1 MAEITR
7 EEITKDK
14 FKIVG
19 KNLTKMESISRPNIG
34 YWQDAWRRI
43 RKNKVAFF
51 SLCLIVFYVIMAIFA
66 PMLSKYDFSTQ
77 SVAEMNQSFSKAHW
91 FGTDSLGR
99 DLWVRAWMGARVS
112 LTIGF
117 AASIINA
124 ITGSLL
130 GGISGYYGGKV
141 DMLIQRIV
149 DVLYGIPSMI
159 VTILMMVVIGNGVHC
174 LIIAMCCVGWIGSCR
189 FVRGEVLKLREAD
202 FVSAAK
208 ILGVPD
214 IVIIVKHILPNIM
227 GLIITNLTMA
237 IPGAIFQEAFLSYI
251 GLGIKPPNCSWGVL
265 AKDGIAQLRINPYQV
280 VVPAMLICTTMLALN
295 LLGDGLRDAFDPKL
309 RGTE

>member
-1 MAEITR
+1 MAEITK
-7 EEITKDK
+7 EQ
-14 FKIVG
+14 FKVVG
-19 KNLTKMESISRPNIG
+19 KNTKTMESISRPNIG

-43 RKNKVAFF
+43 RKNKIAFF
-51 SLCLIVFYVIMAIFA
+51 SLCLIGLYVLMAIFV
-66 PMLSKYDFSTQ
+66 PMFSKYDIATQ

-99 DLWVRAWMGARVS
+99 DLWVRAWSGARVS

-124 ITGSLL
+124 IVGSIM
-130 GGISGYYGGKV
+130 GGISGFYGGKI
-141 DMLIQRIV
+141 DMVIQRVV
-149 DVLYGIPSMI
+149 DVLYGIPSLI
-159 VTILMMVVIGNGVHC
+159 VTILLMVVVGNGVHC
-174 LIIAMCCVGWIGSCR
+174 LILAMCCVGWIGGCR
-189 FVRGEVLKLREAD
+189 FVRGEVLKLRESD

-237 IPGAIFQEAFLSYI
+237 IPGAMMVWNNKKRLVAQSQPLRFHRRSNHLKGLSRSHTVCKQRIVSIHNMCYCI
-251 GLGIKPPNCSWGVL
+251 
-265 AKDGIAQLRINPYQV
+265 QLVRLQLHIR
-280 VVPAMLICTTMLALN
+280 CHS
-295 LLGDGLRDAFDPKL
+295 RKL
-309 RGTE
+309 EM